1 MQKNRQAKHHHF
13 GKNHR
18 TFEAALLTWKA
29 PEYAHHEKSA
39 LWFVIAGI
47 ILLAFIMYGLATDG
61 WTFSIALIVFA
72 GTYYLL
78 HRETPKIVDVK
89 ISKVGVKIGR
99 HSFPYSHMKGFWIFY
114 DPPISKKLYLRIN
127 SHFHPD
133 ISISLED
140 VDSAEVRKV
149 LSEHTQE
156 LPEKREPFSD
166 TLVRVLKL

>member
-1 MQKNRQAKHHHF
+1 MKKSK
-13 GKNHR
+13 KNHHA
-18 TFEAALLTWKA
+18 FEVSLLSWKA
-29 PEYAHHEKSA
+29 PEYAHHEKSI

-47 ILLAFIMYGLATDG
+47 VLTGFIVYGLLTDG
-61 WTFSIALIVFA
+61 WTFSIALVVFA
-72 GTYYLL
+72 GTYYLF

-89 ISKVGVKIGR
+89 ISKAGVKIGR

-114 DPPISKKLYLRIN
+114 DPPHVKKLYLRIN

-133 ISISLED
+133 ISVSLED
-140 VDSAEVRKV
+140 VDIATVRQTLKQQ
-149 LSEHTQE
+149 TQE